1 MKRCKPHRCLLG
13 RKTHRMVC
21 SCTWR
26 YNAGNGGIYMIEQS
40 HDRVATLFNEE
51 ITLHWYVGQRINMDI
66 LAGNRAGNGKQVIQ
80 FIGAT
85 YD

>member
-1 MKRCKPHRCLLG
+1 
-13 RKTHRMVC
+13 
-21 SCTWR
+21 
-26 YNAGNGGIYMIEQS
+26 MIEQS